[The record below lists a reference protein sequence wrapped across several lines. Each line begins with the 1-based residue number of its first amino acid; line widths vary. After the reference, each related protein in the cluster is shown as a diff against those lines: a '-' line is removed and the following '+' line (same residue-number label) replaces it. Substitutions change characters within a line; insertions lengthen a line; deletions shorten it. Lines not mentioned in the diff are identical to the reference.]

1 MAENALQ
8 LVPTKEQS
16 VELFSNVPDVM
27 LVGGV
32 ADELHVTK
40 ATIYRE
46 IQRGKLGCIHVG
58 RALRVTK
65 TQLLQY
71 LEEAATNA

>member
-1 MAENALQ
+1 MTETALE
-8 LVPTKEQS
+8 LVPTKEQP
-16 VELFSNVPDVM
+16 VELFTDLPDAM
-27 LVGGV
+27 DADGV
-32 ADELHVTK
+32 ANALCVSK

-46 IQRGKLGCIHVG
+46 ISRGRLGCIHVG

-71 LEEAATNA
+71 VKEMANA